1 MILNNTEND
10 LPELIEDIDNKY
22 DLIRYYKLYYEYEN
36 KEGFI
41 NLILNK
47 LEGLPEYNSQ
57 LNPKKVGLNNIQ
69 KNNINRIINSN
80 NTIEVKFDKCIN
92 ELSFDQINYIGW

>member
-10 LPELIEDIDNKY
+10 LPELIEDINNKY

-47 LEGLPEYNSQ
+47 LE
-57 LNPKKVGLNNIQ
+57 
-69 KNNINRIINSN
+69 
-80 NTIEVKFDKCIN
+80 
-92 ELSFDQINYIGW
+92 